1 VIDVAACTTGI
12 RVVRIPPCCPRAN
25 CVAERF
31 VCTLRAELID
41 RMLIFSQRHL
51 RVVLSEYV
59 RHCNG
64 RRPYRARALRD
75 RPTLSWTSAVD
86 ASSVDRLWVA

>member
-1 VIDVAACTTGI
+1 
-12 RVVRIPPCCPRAN
+12 
-25 CVAERF
+25 
-31 VCTLRAELID
+31 
-41 RMLIFSQRHL
+41 MLIFSQRHL

-75 RPTLSWTSAVD
+75 RPTLLRTSAVD

>member
-1 VIDVAACTTGI
+1 MNVQ
-12 RVVRIPPCCPRAN
+12 VRTCAGFLAPYTVRMH
-25 CVAERF
+25 
-31 VCTLRAELID
+31 LRAELID

-86 ASSVDRLWVA
+86 TSSVDRLWVA